1 LAFCGAS
8 SFFVAVLS
16 QKRRFGSLSS
26 ESNPTKNRVHV
37 FDSVESIVENHSRFS
52 FHQTKNNGPVE
63 KDSTFTKNN
72 GPVEK
77 DSTFT
82 KNNGPVDKD
91 STFTKIEITAN
102 SFTMEK
108 NSHDWYSVCNTTIG
122 GFVAISNIQCH
133 AG

>member
-72 GPVEK
+72 GPV
-77 DSTFT
+77 
-82 KNNGPVDKD
+82 DKD